1 MKEFIFI
8 IGTSGVGKTTLA
20 KGLLKYYNSV
30 CIEQW
35 MIPEF
40 YSRNGTEEMTG
51 ILEEL
56 TCYENQKAMLFCFNK
71 LGYKN
76 IIASDFDD
84 LRTRDIPKD
93 FKGYKFITIKL
104 ICSDIK
110 QLKLQMKNR
119 PNGGLIDY
127 ELQEKAN
134 NKIMNRDLLVN
145 EIELD
150 ITRLSTEEVLHK
162 AIRIIDNISIIEDY
176 DYKKPNKDKF
186 YSWIF
191 ENKLR

>member
-1 MKEFIFI
+1 MKDFIFI

-20 KGLLKYYNSV
+20 KGLLKHYNSV

-40 YSRNGTEEMTG
+40 FSRNGTEEMTG

-186 YSWIF
+186 YSWVF